1 MKKGKIKDY
10 KIKNINND
18 SKNLGKTKKVLNDLE
33 KFKIKQ
39 TIEEMKKSQ
48 VQPQKMIGKK
58 DFNKPG
64 FAANPSKI
72 IFKDFEIGK
81 KMSLTVEI
89 VNISYTFNSFHLQP
103 LDDDIT
109 YFFDIDY
116 RPSGR
121 IPAGMSSKITLHFTP
136 LVNKDYKSSL
146 KLLSETG
153 MCIIPLECYYKKC
166 CINFQ
171 NNILDFGIVQIGQ
184 EVKMPL
190 IAINS
195 GALGCKY
202 TFMDSNKEL
211 LELNDNEIDPY
222 EDLDPNAKNF
232 FYKNIVVHQYDYK
245 KAKNKC
251 DEGIID
257 KIKFRHIEEL
267 KNQLINKAKEDYE
280 KEKIEKE
287 NGNGNENEKEK
298 KQKII
303 KKEKNKDN
311 LSKIE
316 IIEGIPKEKYE
327 EIELK
332 IKEYSDNFKI
342 KTNEDIN
349 EYNNLL
355 DLNKNNIM
363 KKFLLKQIKYPL
375 NGNISG
381 YTNKNIPFVLHA
393 RFIGEFLL
401 KCFLKIEYNEK
412 VEYKEFQIYLNVV
425 EIIPK

>member
-1 MKKGKIKDY
+1 MKKGKIKEY

-18 SKNLGKTKKVLNDLE
+18 SKNLVKTKKELNDLE
-33 KFKIKQ
+33 KLKIRQ

-48 VQPQKMIGKK
+48 VQPQKIIGKK

-64 FAANPSKI
+64 FATNPSKI
-72 IFKDFEIGK
+72 VFKDFEVGK

-89 VNISYTFNSFHLQP
+89 VNISYSFNSFHLQP
-103 LDDDIT
+103 LDDEIT

-121 IPAGMSSKITLHFTP
+121 IPTGMSSKITLHFTP

-171 NNILDFGIVQIGQ
+171 NEILDFGIVQIGQ

-190 IAINS
+190 VAINS

-202 TFMDSNKEL
+202 TFVDSNKEL

-245 KAKNKC
+245 KAKDKC

-257 KIKFRHIEEL
+257 KIKLRHIEEL
-267 KNQLINKAKEDYE
+267 KNQLICKAKEEIE
-280 KEKIEKE
+280 KEKNDKE
-287 NGNGNENEKEK
+287 NEIEKEK

-303 KKEKNKDN
+303 KKEKNKED

-316 IIEGIPKEKYE
+316 MVEGIPKEKYE
-327 EIELK
+327 EIKLK

-342 KTNEDIN
+342 KTIEDIN

-375 NGNISG
+375 NGNING